1 MEQGERVVA
10 LKNTLVSLACKVVTS
25 STTVDSLKWYKGG
38 SVRDT
43 GTSSA
48 YDDVTNTLT
57 SK

>member
-25 STTVDSLKWYKGG
+25 PTVDSLKWYKGG